1 MMKKA
6 DLHVHSKYSNK
17 PTIYA
22 LRKINCPESFTAPS
36 RIYETARKRGM
47 DYVTITDHNA
57 IDGVLEIAHLP
68 GVIIGC
74 EFTARFPDAGAK
86 VHVVA
91 LGLNEAQFPEARE
104 CRRNIFEF
112 IPWLRQQGIVHFLAH
127 PLFDMNGRLSL
138 EIMEKLILLFNVFE
152 VRNGSRARRFN
163 EMTQRMLLG
172 LTKERLSHLAEAHG
186 IEPYGEQPWIKGM
199 VGGSDDHG
207 SLFIAKAFTE
217 AEATTPDEFLDR
229 VGNRLSRPC
238 GEHGGFL
245 TLAHSLYGIQY
256 SFCKEKYDRH
266 GAKEQPFVKALI
278 NRFLAAEPAKLSLM
292 EQARLF
298 YRKILPD
305 SMFAHEK
312 MGFDQLLDFE
322 ARRLLKDKNLFDA
335 LKGDDLNQKIF
346 RVTSHLA
353 NRLLFRYTQRLL
365 SRMDNGSL
373 MGILDNLSTIGL
385 VHILSLPYYVSA
397 YQQHKSKGLLD
408 EVCRSFLSASC
419 CREPAKIALFTDT
432 LHEINGV
439 AVTIKRILRT
449 ARDRGVDCTVI
460 TCSDQEESLDNG
472 VMNFQAIG
480 DFTLPEYSEIKQ
492 HFPPV
497 LNVINFLEENG
508 FNRIHIS
515 TPGSMGCLG
524 LFLAKLL
531 QLPVTGTYHTD
542 IPQYVNKLT
551 EDEGLERAAWIF
563 MTWFYSQMDE
573 ITVPSE
579 ATRRQLED
587 NGIDGAK
594 IKMLP
599 RWVNTDL
606 FTPTHRDHAFYRKT
620 AAEDGMK
627 FLYVG
632 RVSKEKNLLL
642 LAESF
647 RRVHRINP
655 AARLVVAGDGPFR
668 GEMED
673 LLHDLPVLFLG
684 FVQGEALTKAYA
696 SADVF
701 VFPSTTDTWG
711 NVVLEAQASGLPVI
725 VSDEGGPKELM
736 LDRETGL
743 IVAANNR
750 EELVRAML
758 GFLEDPDLARVMG
771 EAARQFTLTEGP
783 REESYSTIFRFA
795 EEVGQ

>member
-1 MMKKA
+1 MKKA

-36 RIYETARKRGM
+36 RIYEIARKRGM
-47 DYVTITDHNA
+47 DYVTITDHNT
-57 IDGVLEIAHLP
+57 IDGALEIAHLA

-74 EFTARFPDAGAK
+74 EFTVRLPDCGAK
-86 VHVVA
+86 VHVVT
-91 LGLNEAQFPEARE
+91 LGLNEVQFREGRE
-104 CRRNIFEF
+104 CRHNILEF
-112 IPWLRQQGIVHFLAH
+112 IPWLRRQGIVHFLAH

-138 EIMEKLILLFNVFE
+138 DVIEKLTLLFNVFE
-152 VRNGSRARRFN
+152 VRNGSRAMRFN
-163 EMTQRMLLG
+163 EMASRMLLG
-172 LTKERLSHLAEAHG
+172 LNEERIGLLADKHG
-186 IEPYGEQPWIKGM
+186 IEPYGEQPWLKGM

-207 SLFIAKAFTE
+207 SLFIARSYTE
-217 AEATTPDEFLDR
+217 AKAAGPEEFVAS
-229 VGNRLSRPC
+229 VGNRLSQAH

-245 TLAHSLYGIQY
+245 TMAHSLYGIQY

-278 NRFLAAEPAKLSLM
+278 NKFLAVEPARLTLM

-305 SMFAHEK
+305 SLFAHEK

-322 ARRLLKDKNLFDA
+322 ARRLLRDRALFDE
-335 LKGDDLNQKIF
+335 LQGHDLNRKIF
-346 RVTSHLA
+346 SVTSHLA
-353 NRLLFRYTQRLL
+353 NRLLFRYIHRLL
-365 SRMDNGSL
+365 DRLGDGNL
-373 MGILDNLSTIGL
+373 IGILDNLSTIGL
-385 VHILSLPYYVSA
+385 VHILSMPYYVAA
-397 YQQHKSKGLLD
+397 YQQHKSRELLD
-408 EVCRSFLSASC
+408 DICRSFLPENC

-449 ARDRGVDCTVI
+449 ARESGIDCTVL
-460 TCSDQEESLDNG
+460 TCSNQEESLRNG

-480 DFTLPEYSEIKQ
+480 DFSLPEYTEIKQ

-497 LNVINFLEENG
+497 LNVIHFLEQHR

-531 QLPVTGTYHTD
+531 QLPVTATYHTD

-563 MTWFYSQMDE
+563 MTWFYSQVDE

-579 ATRRQLED
+579 ATRKQLED
-587 NGIDGAK
+587 NGIDGAR
-594 IKMLP
+594 IKLLP
-599 RWVNTDL
+599 RWVNTDSYS
-606 FTPTHRDHAFYRKT
+606 PAHRDHTFYQGT
-620 AAEDGMK
+620 AVGDGLK

-647 RRVHRINP
+647 RQVHGRNQ
-655 AARLVVAGDGPFR
+655 AARLIVVGDGPYR
-668 GEMED
+668 AEMED
-673 LLHDLPVLFLG
+673 LLRGLPVLFLG
-684 FVQGEALTKAYA
+684 FVEGDELARAYA

-725 VSDEGGPKELM
+725 VSDQGGPKELM
-736 LDRETGL
+736 ANGRTGL
-743 IVAANNR
+743 VVAANDQGA
-750 EELVRAML
+750 LAGAML
-758 GFLEDPDLARVMG
+758 RLLEHPGPAKEMG
-771 EAARQFTLTEGP
+771 RAARQFTLDEGP
-783 REESYSTIFRFA
+783 REESYSTIFHFA
-795 EEVGQ
+795 EEVDS

>member
-1 MMKKA
+1 MKKA

-22 LRKINCPESFTAPS
+22 LRKINCPESFTTPS
-36 RIYETARKRGM
+36 RIYETARNRGM

-57 IDGVLEIAHLP
+57 IDGALEIAHLP

-74 EFTARFPDAGAK
+74 EFTARFPDSGAK
-86 VHVVA
+86 VHIVT
-91 LGLNEAQFPEARE
+91 LGLNEAQFREAGE
-104 CRRNIFEF
+104 CRRNVFEF
-112 IPWLRQQGIVHFLAH
+112 APWLRQQGIVHFLAH

-138 EIMEKLILLFNVFE
+138 DVIEKLILLFNVFE
-152 VRNGSRARRFN
+152 VKNGSRAMRFN
-163 EMTQRMLLG
+163 ELTHRMLLG
-172 LTKERLSHLAEAHG
+172 LNEERIQLLANKHG
-186 IEPYGEQPWIKGM
+186 IEPHGEQPWIKGI

-207 SLFIAKAFTE
+207 SLFIAKAYTE
-217 AEATTPDEFLDR
+217 AEASSPHEFLDR
-229 VGNRLSRPC
+229 VGNRLSHAQ
-238 GEHGGFL
+238 GEHGGFQ
-245 TLAHSLYGIQY
+245 TLAHSIYGIKY
-256 SFCKEKYDRH
+256 SFCKDKYDRH
-266 GAKEQPFVKALI
+266 GAKEQPFVRAII
-278 NRFLAAEPAKLSLM
+278 NKFLAVEPQKLSLL

-305 SMFAHEK
+305 SLFTHEK
-312 MGFDQLLDFE
+312 MGLDQLLDFE
-322 ARRLLKDKNLFDA
+322 ARRLLRDKSLFDE
-335 LKGDDLNQKIF
+335 LKSHDLNQKIF

-365 SRMDNGSL
+365 TQLGNGNL

-385 VHILSLPYYVSA
+385 VHVMSMPYYISA
-397 YQQHKSKGLLD
+397 YQQHKSKVLLD
-408 EVCRSFLSASC
+408 DVCRSFLTETC
-419 CREPAKIALFTDT
+419 CQQSAKIALFTDT

-439 AVTIKRILRT
+439 AVTIKRILQT
-449 ARDRGVDCTVI
+449 ARERGIDCTVI
-460 TCSDQEESLDNG
+460 TCSNQEESLENG

-480 DFTLPEYSEIKQ
+480 DFSLPEYSEIKQ

-497 LNVINFLEENG
+497 LNVINFLEQND

-524 LFLAKLL
+524 LFLGKLM

-551 EDEGLERAAWIF
+551 EDESLERAAWTF

-579 ATRRQLED
+579 ATRKQLEQ
-587 NGIDGAK
+587 NGIQGGK
-594 IKMLP
+594 IKLLP
-599 RWVNTDL
+599 RWVNTD
-606 FTPTHRDHAFYRKT
+606 FYSPRHQDIAFYQT
-620 AAEDGMK
+620 TVADVGMK

-632 RVSKEKNLLL
+632 RVSKEKNLQL

-647 RRVHRINP
+647 RQVYLLNP
-655 AARLVVAGDGPFR
+655 DARLIVAGDGPFR
-668 GEMED
+668 EELES
-673 LLHDLPVLFLG
+673 LLHGLPVVFLG
-684 FVQGEALTKAYA
+684 FVEGRELAKAYA

-725 VSDEGGPKELM
+725 VTDQGGPKELM
-736 LDRETGL
+736 ADLKTGLVVTANDRESL
-743 IVAANNR
+743 MQ
-750 EELVRAML
+750 AML
-758 GFLEDPDLARVMG
+758 YFLENPTQTKAMG

-783 REESYSTIFRFA
+783 QEEFYSTIFRFA
-795 EEVGQ
+795 A